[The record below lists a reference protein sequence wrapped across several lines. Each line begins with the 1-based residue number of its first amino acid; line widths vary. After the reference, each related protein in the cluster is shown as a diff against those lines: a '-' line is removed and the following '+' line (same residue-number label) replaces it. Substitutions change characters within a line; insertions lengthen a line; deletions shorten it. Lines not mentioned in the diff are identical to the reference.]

1 MINTAEKFP
10 QIAIAITAADRIQ
23 AYKFAQQQLTEERSQ
38 QVYRNT
44 LAVLVT
50 QRYLQLLGIESD
62 LELSHSWNP
71 LERLIEN
78 IADLYIPSLQGFL
91 ECRCLR
97 QRDRKCH
104 IPQEVWTERIGYVI
118 VQLDEPYQEGHI
130 LGFVESISV
139 TELPRSYFQSLD
151 LLLERFTL
159 EPAAEPIVKLRQW
172 LQNSFES
179 DWQPAPE
186 LLSTF
191 RAMTLPFAQPQQQ
204 LQNRGNDL
212 IRQRV
217 EQLYRGQSSQLLSSI
232 PVNLNPQEALVKL
245 IQTTE
250 DDEIRWQAAELLW
263 EIEPKHPACPVINA
277 KDLGI
282 YLLGHSLVFMVGIL
296 PKLDSQMLI
305 LLRVYPLEKLSHL
318 PPGLKLIGLDETGNS
333 FFAVESRQQDD
344 YIQFKFTADPGDRF
358 CARVV
363 FNDASFSEDFLV

>member
-1 MINTAEKFP
+1 MINKAAKFP
-10 QIAIAITAADRIQ
+10 QIAIAITATDRIQ
-23 AYKFAQQQLTEERSQ
+23 AYEFAQQQLTQERSQ

-50 QRYLQLLGIESD
+50 RRYLQLLGIESD
-62 LELSHSWNP
+62 LEHSHSWNP

-78 IADLYIPSLQGFL
+78 IADLYIPSLHGFL

-97 QRDRKCH
+97 QSDRKCH
-104 IPQEVWTERIGYVI
+104 IPQEVWTERIGYLI

-139 TELPRSYFQSLD
+139 TELPRSYFQPLD
-151 LLLERFTL
+151 LLLERLTL
-159 EPAAEPIVKLRQW
+159 EAATEPIVQIRQW
-172 LQNSFES
+172 LQHRFES

-191 RAMTLPFAQPQQQ
+191 RAMTLPLEQPQLQ
-204 LQNRGNDL
+204 LKHRGNDV

-217 EQLYRGQSSQLLSSI
+217 EQLYRGRSCDLYLT
-232 PVNLNPQEALVKL
+232 PQEALVKL

-282 YLLGHSLVFMVGIL
+282 YLLGYSIVLMVGVL
-296 PKLDSQMLI
+296 PKLNGKMLI

-318 PPGLKLIGLDETGNS
+318 PSGLKLMGLDENGRS
-333 FFAVESRQQDD
+333 FFSIESRQKDD
-344 YIQFKFTADPGDRF
+344 YIQFKFTADAGDRF
-358 CARVV
+358 RALVV
-363 FNDASFSEDFLV
+363 LDDASFSEDFLI